1 LFISMLFFISSK
13 IIFAVKQLIAVY
25 LDEIEQQGLKDLVS
39 TGQVRY
45 VNTVVHKNM
54 LKIYVIR

>member
-1 LFISMLFFISSK
+1 MLFFISSK